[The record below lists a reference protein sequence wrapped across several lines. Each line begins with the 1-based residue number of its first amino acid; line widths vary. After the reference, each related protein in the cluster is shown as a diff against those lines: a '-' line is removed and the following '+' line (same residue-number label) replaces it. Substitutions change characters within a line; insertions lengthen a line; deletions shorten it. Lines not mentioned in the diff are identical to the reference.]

1 MIECMRTVARKPEF
15 GRWIP
20 VSERLPEDC
29 VPVNITYVNHNPE
42 SYCANIKDV
51 PFTATG
57 VHYSDAWYW
66 WSTTCT
72 DYLAEYGRCD
82 VDMVDT
88 DVEIIAWMPLPE
100 PYRESEEK

>member
-1 MIECMRTVARKPEF
+1 MIECMKNMAKRPEF
-15 GRWIP
+15 GRWIT

-42 SYCANIKDV
+42 SYYANIKDV

-66 WSTTCT
+66 WSTTFT

-88 DVEIIAWMPLPE
+88 DVEIIAWMPLPK
-100 PYRESEEK
+100 PYRESEA